1 MQYSSGFKTAMVKR
15 LIGPNAVSALALSRE
30 VGVAQPTLSRWLKDA
45 RSLVPVTE
53 ANPNKSSAG
62 NNSRERTVEAK
73 LRLIEGAEGLSGEAL
88 GAYLRREGITSG
100 ELEKWRRI
108 VRTAFTEEARR
119 PGRRS
124 PEQKRIRE
132 LERELHRKEKAL
144 AEVAALLALKKRAQ
158 EIWGDE
164 DESTDTRSGS

>member
-15 LIGPNAVSALALSRE
+15 LSGPDAVSALALSSE
-30 VGVAQPTLSRWLKDA
+30 VGVAQTTLSRWLKDA

-53 ANPNKSSAG
+53 ETPKSGAG
-62 NNSRERTVEAK
+62 NGSRERTVEAK
-73 LRLIEGAEGLSGEAL
+73 LRLIEGAEGLTGEAL
-88 GAYLRREGITSG
+88 GAYLRREGITSS
-100 ELEKWRRI
+100 ELEKWRRL

-132 LERELHRKEKAL
+132 LERELRRKEKAL

-164 DESTDTRSGS
+164 DESTDTRNG